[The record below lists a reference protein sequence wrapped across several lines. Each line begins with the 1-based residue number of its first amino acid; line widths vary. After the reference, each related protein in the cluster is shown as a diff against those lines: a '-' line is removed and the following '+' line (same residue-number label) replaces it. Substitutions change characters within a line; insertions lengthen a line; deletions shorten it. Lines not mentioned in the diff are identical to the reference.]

1 MGITCGRQCL
11 QSAHLLDALLRRG
24 VHPAADRHLTFDV
37 LGEVGGVEGQDVAAA
52 PMLSSKSM
60 TKLW

>member
-1 MGITCGRQCL
+1 
-11 QSAHLLDALLRRG
+11 
-24 VHPAADRHLTFDV
+24 VHPAADRHLTSDV
-37 LGEVGGVEGQDVAAA
+37 LGEVGGVEDQDVAAA